1 MLSTELP
8 APAVRRRTVLFLA
21 MCVGIFLV
29 LLDVTALNVA
39 LPAIGAGLR
48 AGGRLAWV
56 VDGYSVPFA
65 ALLLL
70 GGTLG
75 DLTGHRRVV
84 LAGLAVFGAG
94 SLGCALA
101 PGLAVLVAARAT
113 QGVGAALLLPG
124 TLAVI
129 TRAYPQPAERARAI
143 GLWASIGA
151 LSAPA
156 GQVVGG
162 LLVQWTG
169 WRAVFWLNLP
179 LVAGALLAT
188 VLAVPADRGEH
199 RRRPDVPGTAL
210 AVPGLAG
217 VVYSVVEH
225 SLPALVAGL
234 LMLVLFVLVERR
246 STAPMLPLTLFGN
259 RAFALA
265 NGAALVMN
273 AATLGSL
280 YLLSLLLQRVQGR
293 PAAIAGLAALPAFL
307 LLVVVGPVGG
317 RLIGR
322 YGVRRLIVAGA
333 TVSAV
338 GLALLALSGPHTS
351 YLLMAPAL
359 VVWGAGLGLLTPA
372 VVTGAVSAVPAQR
385 AGLASAVSNTARQT
399 GGAIG
404 VAGCAAVAGPAGSA
418 GFPAGFRYAVLAGA
432 AALVAVAALTA
443 LGHPREPAPDR
454 ARGTGS

>member
-8 APAVRRRTVLFLA
+8 APVGRRRAVLFLA

-39 LPAIGAGLR
+39 LPAIGSGLH

-84 LAGLAVFGAG
+84 LVGLAVFGAG
-94 SLGCALA
+94 SVGCALA
-101 PGLAVLVAARAT
+101 PALAVLVAARVT

-129 TRAYPQPAERARAI
+129 TRAYPQPTERARAI

-162 LLVQWTG
+162 LLVQGFG
-169 WRAVFWLNLP
+169 WPEVFWLNLP

-188 VLAVPADRGEH
+188 VLAVPADAGSSRRGRSQLPGDR
-199 RRRPDVPGTAL
+199 RRRPDVPGMAL
-210 AVPGLAG
+210 AVLGLGA
-217 VVYSVVEH
+217 VVYAVVEH
-225 SLPALVAGL
+225 SLPALLAG
-234 LMLVLFVLVERR
+234 
-246 STAPMLPLTLFGN
+246 
-259 RAFALA
+259 
-265 NGAALVMN
+265 
-273 AATLGSL
+273 
-280 YLLSLLLQRVQGR
+280 LLLQRVQGR

-317 RLIGR
+317 RLVGHH
-322 YGVRRLIVAGA
+322 GVRRLIVAGV
-333 TVSAV
+333 TVSAI

-404 VAGCAAVAGPAGSA
+404 VAGCVAIAGPPGSA
-418 GFPAGFRYAVLAGA
+418 GFPAASGTRYLSVRWSLP
-432 AALVAVAALTA
+432 LS
-443 LGHPREPAPDR
+443 PR
-454 ARGTGS
+454 